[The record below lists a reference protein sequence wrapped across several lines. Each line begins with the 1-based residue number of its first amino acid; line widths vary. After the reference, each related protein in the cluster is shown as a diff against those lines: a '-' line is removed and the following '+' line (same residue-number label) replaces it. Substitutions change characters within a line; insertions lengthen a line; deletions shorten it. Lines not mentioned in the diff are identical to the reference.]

1 MAHKYRSVCVN
12 VTNKGACFQIR
23 NEWMVNHAARVIA
36 VFNGEKSGTKN
47 TIDYAVK
54 VGVPVVRIER

>member
-1 MAHKYRSVCVN
+1 
-12 VTNKGACFQIR
+12 
-23 NEWMVNHAARVIA
+23 MVNHAARVIA

-54 VGVPVVRIER
+54 VGVPIVRIEG